1 MLTLSIVMSCAE
13 PVSNLYRLHIDHLA
27 SRNILMAGIEVY
39 LIRTRTGQLPEKLPE
54 SVPKDPFTGLDF
66 RYEITEG
73 GFTLSLP
80 DKNVPKPDKRVP
92 MQKSRPYEFKVK
104 K

>member
-1 MLTLSIVMSCAE
+1 
-13 PVSNLYRLHIDHLA
+13 
-27 SRNILMAGIEVY
+27 MAGIEVY